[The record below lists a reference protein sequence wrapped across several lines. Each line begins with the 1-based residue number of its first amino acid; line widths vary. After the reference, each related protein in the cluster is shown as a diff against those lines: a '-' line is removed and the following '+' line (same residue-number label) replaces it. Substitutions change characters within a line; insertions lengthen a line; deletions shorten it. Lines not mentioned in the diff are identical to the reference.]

1 MRYPAAEKL
10 EIIRLVEQSRLPVR
24 RTLDKLGVLPARF
37 YRWDDRYQSGGY
49 EALKDR
55 PPRPKQVWNRI
66 PDDVRGRVLRLALD
80 APELSPREL
89 ATRFIDT
96 EGYFVSEASV
106 YRLLK
111 AHDLITSPA
120 FVVIKAADA
129 FKDKTVRPNQL
140 WQTDF
145 TYLKVIG
152 WGWFYLSTI
161 LDDFSRYIIAWKLCT
176 TMRTEDVTDTLEL
189 ALKASGCDQA
199 KVVHKPRL
207 LSDNG
212 SSYLSGDLAEWLD
225 NQSMEHVRGAP
236 SHPQTQG
243 KIERWHQTLKN
254 RILLENYYLPGDLE
268 AQLGAFVE
276 HYNHRRYHESLN
288 NLTPADVYFGRGQ
301 TILLERERI
310 KRKTIEHRRLQH
322 RDAAGLPGRPD
333 AGGRRPEQLQFQP
346 LVRSQQRQR
355 CAQLLDRGPVEDRS
369 RLVAGEEE
377 RRHYRRCFDARG
389 TGARPDR
396 EAARVHRPGNLH
408 DGRHHRECPFQSAA
422 SPGPRR
428 RAPITARSRI
438 SHLPAGPSGPRRW
451 SATALKRGASLT
463 LSGRRPSAASEG
475 AGNPRQAQ
483 GGSSSSPGARATS

>member
-10 EIIRLVEQSRLPVR
+10 EIIRLVEQSHLPIR
-24 RTLDKLGVLPARF
+24 RTLDTLGILPARF
-37 YRWDDRYQSGGY
+37 YRWYDRYQRGGY

-55 PPRPKQVWNRI
+55 PPRPKQAWNRI
-66 PDDVRGRVLRLALD
+66 PEDVRRRVLRLALD
-80 APELSPREL
+80 APALSPREL
-89 ATRFIDT
+89 ATRFLDT
-96 EGYFVSEASV
+96 ESYFVSEASV

-212 SSYLSGDLAEWLD
+212 SSYISGDLAEWLD

-236 SHPQTQG
+236 HHPQTQG

-268 AQLGAFVE
+268 AQLGVFVE

-288 NLTPADVYFGRGQ
+288 NLTPADVYFGRGH
-301 TILLERERI
+301 TILLEREKI
-310 KRKTIEHRRLQH
+310 KRKTLEHRRLQH
-322 RDAAGLPGRPD
+322 RDAA
-333 AGGRRPEQLQFQP
+333 A
-346 LVRSQQRQR
+346 
-355 CAQLLDRGPVEDRS
+355 
-369 RLVAGEEE
+369 
-377 RRHYRRCFDARG
+377 
-389 TGARPDR
+389 
-396 EAARVHRPGNLH
+396 
-408 DGRHHRECPFQSAA
+408 
-422 SPGPRR
+422 
-428 RAPITARSRI
+428 
-438 SHLPAGPSGPRRW
+438 
-451 SATALKRGASLT
+451 
-463 LSGRRPSAASEG
+463 
-475 AGNPRQAQ
+475 
-483 GGSSSSPGARATS
+483 